1 MSKHLSRR
9 VAVLLA
15 GSFLVSPVPAAAQPA
30 KTNGWGLAL
39 TDVTPDPSIRYGVL
53 PNGMKYAIMRNAV
66 PKGAGVVRLQFEF
79 GSIAESEEERG
90 LAHFIEHMAFNG
102 STNVPEG
109 EMVKILE
116 RQGLKFGPDTNAAT
130 GFDKTVYMLDLP
142 KADNEHLDTALMRV
156 RGGGGEVKFD
166 PAAVDRERGVIL
178 GERRFR
184 DTYQLH
190 QVIDQIGFQIPATP
204 YPERLPI
211 GTETVL
217 KTAPAARIK
226 DLYQRYYRPENA
238 TFVFVGDADPVL
250 IEQKI
255 RAKFSDWKGAGPA
268 GTGLPRGTVDLK
280 RGGQFDTFVD
290 PAVATQV
297 NLTSFRPWEEPVD
310 TMAERRTDMVRGLAL
325 AAFNRRMQK
334 LVSAPDSILLA
345 GQVAENDADDAAL
358 GTSLVLVAKDGAWK
372 EALSIGEQELRRA
385 LQHGFNQP
393 ELDLIK
399 AEGLGMLQT
408 SAAQA
413 EARSH
418 QSLANSI
425 LGVVGKPDF
434 VTTPAFRLAVFE
446 RIAPAVTLA
455 EVDAA
460 FRKLWSGST
469 PLVHVSDK
477 KEVPVADIAA
487 AFSASTKVAV
497 AAPKAD
503 AAVAFAYNDFG
514 KDGQIVEDRRVD
526 DLGIRTIRF
535 ANNVRLNIKQ
545 TDYEKGKIAFSVRLA
560 GGTIALPKDRPGYA
574 TMLSALSTLAAT
586 GKHSMDDIRTITA
599 GHTIQPG
606 WVVSSDAFVAAGT
619 TTVRDLDL
627 QMKLSAAYLT
637 DPGYR
642 AEAASQ
648 WGNIVP
654 ILDKQLEATPSSLM
668 GARLPAILAS
678 NDWRFGVPPTSE
690 LAKRNL
696 AEART
701 LLAPMT
707 ASAPIEIG
715 IVGDIDEAAAIK
727 AVAQSFGALPARATS
742 QQLASDARSAHFR
755 SDTAP
760 ILLKHSGGQD
770 QALVAAA
777 WPTDDDKDFRKEIG
791 LSLLGEVMDL
801 LLTDSVREEL
811 GASYGVSVGSTMSS
825 TFDHFGY
832 LMVNSIV
839 APDKADE
846 IDGVFAK
853 VAGQLRDTPVS
864 DDMLAR
870 AREPMLE
877 AAAKQMRQNG
887 YWLGYVDEAQ
897 SKADRLERIRTR
909 DKLIRSITA
918 ADLQALARQYLV
930 DAKLQRVRIL
940 SDKVQVAAAATAP
953 AKAN

>member
-1 MSKHLSRR
+1 MSKMLSRR
-9 VAVLLA
+9 LAVLLA
-15 GSFLVSPVPAAAQPA
+15 GSFLATTAPAAQPA
-30 KTNGWGLAL
+30 HTNGWGVAL
-39 TDVTPDPSIRYGVL
+39 TDVTPDPSIRYGTL
-53 PNGMKYAIMRNAV
+53 PNGMKYAIKRNAF
-66 PKGAGVVRLQFEF
+66 PKGAAAVRLQFEF
-79 GSIAESEEERG
+79 GSIGESEEERG

-116 RQGLKFGPDTNAAT
+116 RQGLKFGPDTNAMT

-142 KADNEHLDTALMRV
+142 KADESHLDTAMMLMREV
-156 RGGGGEVKFD
+156 ASEVKFD

-178 GERRFR
+178 GERRVR

-190 QVIDQIGFQIPATP
+190 QVIDQIGFQLPGAP
-204 YPERLPI
+204 YANRLPI

-226 DLYQRYYRPENA
+226 NLYQRYYRPENA
-238 TFVFVGDADPVL
+238 TFVFVGDADPAL

-255 RAKFSDWKGAGPA
+255 KAKFSDWKGVGAAGVK
-268 GTGLPRGTVDLK
+268 LPRGTVDLK

-297 NLTSFRPWEEPVD
+297 NLTSFRPWDEPAD
-310 TMAERRTDMVRGLAL
+310 TMAERRHDMVQGLAM
-325 AAFNRRMQK
+325 AMFNRRMQK
-334 LVSAPDSILLA
+334 LVSAPNAVLL
-345 GQVAENDADDAAL
+345 GGGVAENDADDAAL
-358 GTSLVLVAKDGAWK
+358 GTSLSVIAKDGAWK
-372 EALSIGEQELRRA
+372 EALDTSEQELRRA
-385 LQHGFNQP
+385 LQFGFNQT
-393 ELDLIK
+393 ELDIAK
-399 AEGLGMLQT
+399 AEMLGMLQT

-413 EARSH
+413 DARTH
-418 QSLANSI
+418 QALANSI
-425 LGVVGKPDF
+425 LGVVDKPNF
-434 VTTPAFRLAVFE
+434 ITTPAFRLATYQKLSPAIT
-446 RIAPAVTLA
+446 IA
-455 EVDAA
+455 DSNAA
-460 FRKLWSGST
+460 FRELWSGST
-469 PLVHVSDK
+469 PLVHLSDK
-477 KEVPVADIAA
+477 QERGAAQIAA
-487 AFSASTKVAV
+487 VFADSHKVAV

-514 KDGQIVEDRRVD
+514 KAGQIVEDRRVA

-545 TDYEKGKIAFSVRLA
+545 TDFEKGKVAFAARLA
-560 GGTIALPKDRPGYA
+560 GGTIALPKDQPGYS
-574 TMLSALSTLAAT
+574 TMLTALSTLAAT
-586 GKHSMDDIRTITA
+586 AKHSMDDIRTVAA
-599 GHTIQPG
+599 GHTVQPG
-606 WVVSSDAFVAAGT
+606 WVVSPDAFVATGT
-619 TTVRDLDL
+619 TTAADFDL

-648 WGNIVP
+648 WTNIVP
-654 ILDKQLEATPSSLM
+654 ILDKQLEATPAGLM
-668 GARLPAILAS
+668 GARLPGILAS
-678 NDWRFGVPPTSE
+678 NDWRFGVPPTAE

-696 AEART
+696 VDARA
-701 LLAPMT
+701 LLAPMI
-707 ASAPIEIG
+707 AKAPIEIG

-727 AVAQSFGALPARATS
+727 AVAQTFGALPARAEA
-742 QQLASDARSAHFR
+742 QPLPADARVAHFR
-755 SDTAP
+755 TDTAP
-760 ILLKHSGGQD
+760 ILLKHSGGAD

-801 LLTDSVREEL
+801 MLTDSVREEL

-825 TFDHFGY
+825 NYDHFGY
-832 LMVNSIV
+832 LMVNSVV

-853 VAGQLRDTPVS
+853 VARQLRDEPVS
-864 DDMLAR
+864 ADLLAR

-877 AAAKQMRQNG
+877 TAAKQTRQNN

-909 DKLIRSITA
+909 DQLIRSITA
-918 ADLQALARQYLV
+918 ADLQELAKQYLI

-940 SDKVQVAAAATAP
+940 SDKLQVAAAA
-953 AKAN
+953 K

>member
-1 MSKHLSRR
+1 MSKQLPRHL
-9 VAVLLA
+9 AILLA
-15 GSFLVSPVPAAAQPA
+15 GSFLASAVPAAAQQQA
-30 KTNGWGLAL
+30 QANGWGIAL

-79 GSIAESEEERG
+79 GSIGEAEEERG

-116 RQGLKFGPDTNAAT
+116 RQGLKFGPDTNAMT
-130 GFDKTVYMLDLP
+130 GFDKTIYMLDLP
-142 KADNEHLDTALMRV
+142 KADDEHLDTALMLMREV
-156 RGGGGEVKFD
+156 ASEVKFD

-190 QVIDQIGFQIPATP
+190 QIIDQIGFQIPATP

-211 GTETVL
+211 GTEAVL
-217 KTAPAARIK
+217 KTAPATRIK
-226 DLYQRYYRPENA
+226 SLYQRYYRPENA
-238 TFVFVGDADPVL
+238 TFVFVGDADPAL
-250 IEQKI
+250 IEQKV
-255 RAKFSDWKGAGPA
+255 RAKFSDWKGAGQSGSA
-268 GTGLPRGTVDLK
+268 LPRGTVDLK

-290 PAVATQV
+290 PAVTTQV
-297 NLTSFRPWEEPVD
+297 NLTSFRPWAEPVD
-310 TMAERRTDMVRGLAL
+310 TLAERRSDMVKGLAL
-325 AAFNRRMQK
+325 GMFNRRLQK
-334 LVSAPDSILLA
+334 LTSAPNSILLA
-345 GQVAENDADDAAL
+345 GQVTENDADDAAL
-358 GTSLVLVAKDGAWK
+358 GASLVMVAKDGAWK
-372 EALSIGEQELRRA
+372 EALAMGEQELRRA
-385 LQHGFNQP
+385 QQHGFNQS
-393 ELDLIK
+393 ELDLSK
-399 AEGLGMLQT
+399 AEMLGGLQT

-413 EARSH
+413 DARTH

-434 VTTPAFRLAVFE
+434 ITTPAFRLATFE
-446 RIAPAVTLA
+446 RLAPAVTVA
-455 EVDAA
+455 ETNAA
-460 FRKLWSGST
+460 FRELWSGST
-469 PLVHVSDK
+469 PLVHVSGKQDLS
-477 KEVPVADIAA
+477 VAAISA
-487 AFSASTKVAV
+487 AFAESSKVAV

-503 AAVAFAYNDFG
+503 AAVTFAYNDFG
-514 KDGQIVEDRRVD
+514 KAGQIVEDRRVE

-545 TDYEKGKIAFSVRLA
+545 TDFEKGKVAFSARLA
-560 GGTIALPKDRPGYA
+560 GGTIALPKDQPGYS
-574 TMLSALSTLAAT
+574 TMLTALSTLAAT
-586 GKHSMDDIRTITA
+586 GKHSMDDIRTIAA
-599 GHTIQPG
+599 GHTVKPG
-606 WVVSSDAFVAAGT
+606 WVVSSDAFVATGT
-619 TTVRDLDL
+619 TTVKDLDL

-654 ILDKQLEATPSSLM
+654 ILDKQIEATPASLM
-668 GARLPAILAS
+668 GARVPGILAS

-696 AEART
+696 TDARA

-727 AVAQSFGALPARATS
+727 AVAQSFGALPARAAS
-742 QQLASDARSAHFR
+742 QQLPSGARAAHFR
-755 SDTAP
+755 TDTAP

-777 WPTDDDKDFRKEIG
+777 WPTDDDKDFRKAIG
-791 LSLLGEVMDL
+791 MSLLGEVMDL
-801 LLTDSVREEL
+801 MLTDSVREEL
-811 GASYGVSVGSTMSS
+811 GASYGVSVASTMSN
-825 TFDHFGY
+825 TFDRFGY

-853 VAGQLRDTPVS
+853 VAGELRDKPVS
-864 DDMLAR
+864 DDLLAR
-870 AREPMLE
+870 ARAPMLE
-877 AAAKQMRQNG
+877 SAAKQMRQNG

-909 DKLIRSITA
+909 DQLIRSITA

-940 SDKVQVAAAATAP
+940 SDKVQVAEAIP

>member
-1 MSKHLSRR
+1 MPDRSWPPRHRQHE
-9 VAVLLA
+9 
-15 GSFLVSPVPAAAQPA
+15 PAR
-30 KTNGWGLAL
+30 TNGWGVAL

-53 PNGMKYAIMRNAV
+53 PNGMKYAIRRNAV
-66 PKGAGVVRLQFEF
+66 PKGAGVVRLRFEF
-79 GSIAESEEERG
+79 GSIGESEEERG

-116 RQGLKFGPDTNAAT
+116 RQGLKFGPDTNAMT
-130 GFDKTVYMLDLP
+130 GFDTTVYMLDLP
-142 KADNEHLDTALMRV
+142 KADDEHLDTALMLMREV
-156 RGGGGEVKFD
+156 ASEVKFD

-178 GERRFR
+178 GERRAR

-217 KTAPAARIK
+217 KTAPAAGIK
-226 DLYQRYYRPENA
+226 NLYQRYYRPENA
-238 TFVFVGDADPVL
+238 TFVFVGDADPALVERKML
-250 IEQKI
+250 
-255 RAKFSDWKGAGPA
+255 AKFADWKGSGNS
-268 GTGLPRGTVDLK
+268 GTALPRGTVDLK

-297 NLTSFRPWEEPVD
+297 NLTSFRPWKEPAD
-310 TMAERRTDMVRGLAL
+310 TITERRADMVKGLAMGM
-325 AAFNRRMQK
+325 FNRRLQK
-334 LVSAPDSILLA
+334 LASAPNSILLG

-358 GTSLVLVAKDGAWK
+358 GTSLALVAKDGAWK
-372 EALSIGEQELRRA
+372 DALAMGEQELRRA
-385 LQHGFNQP
+385 LQHGFNQS
-393 ELDLIK
+393 ELDLSK
-399 AEGLGMLQT
+399 AEMLGALQT

-413 EARSH
+413 DARTH
-418 QSLANSI
+418 QALANSI
-425 LGVVGKPDF
+425 LGVVDKPNF
-434 VTTPAFRLAVFE
+434 VTTPAFRLGTFE
-446 RIAPAVTLA
+446 RLGPAVTVA
-455 EVDAA
+455 EANAA
-460 FRKLWSGST
+460 FRELWSGT
-469 PLVHVSDK
+469 APLVHVSDK
-477 KEVPVADIAA
+477 QDVPIATIAA
-487 AFSASTKVAV
+487 AFADSSKVAV
-497 AAPKAD
+497 AAPKAE

-514 KDGQIVEDRRVD
+514 KPGQIVEDRRVD

-545 TDYEKGKIAFSVRLA
+545 TDFEKGKVAFSARLA
-560 GGTIALPKDRPGYA
+560 GGTIALPKDQPGYS
-574 TMLSALSTLAAT
+574 TMLSALSMLAAT
-586 GKHSMDDIRTITA
+586 AKHSMDDIRTIAA
-599 GHTIQPG
+599 GHTVQPG
-606 WVVSSDAFVAAGT
+606 WVVSSDAFVATGT
-619 TTVRDLDL
+619 TTVKDLDL

-642 AEAASQ
+642 PEAASQ

-654 ILDKQLEATPSSLM
+654 ILDKQLEATPAGLM
-668 GARLPAILAS
+668 GARLPGILAS

-696 AEART
+696 AGAKT

-727 AVAQSFGALPARATS
+727 AVAQSFGALPARSAT
-742 QQLASDARSAHFR
+742 QQVAPGARIAQFR

-777 WPTDDDKDFRKEIG
+777 WPTDDDKDFRKAIG
-791 LSLLGEVMDL
+791 MSLLGEVMDL
-801 LLTDSVREEL
+801 MLTDSVREEL
-811 GASYGVSVGSTMSS
+811 GASYGVSVGSTMSN
-825 TFDHFGY
+825 TYDRFGY

-853 VAGQLRDTPVS
+853 VARQLRDEPVA
-864 DDMLAR
+864 DDLLAR
-870 AREPMLE
+870 ARAPMLE
-877 AAAKQMRQNG
+877 SAAKQMRQNS

-897 SKADRLERIRTR
+897 GKADRLERIRTR
-909 DKLIRSITA
+909 DALIRSITV
-918 ADLQALARQYLV
+918 ADLQALAKQYLV

-940 SDKVQVAAAATAP
+940 SDKVQVAAAKPP